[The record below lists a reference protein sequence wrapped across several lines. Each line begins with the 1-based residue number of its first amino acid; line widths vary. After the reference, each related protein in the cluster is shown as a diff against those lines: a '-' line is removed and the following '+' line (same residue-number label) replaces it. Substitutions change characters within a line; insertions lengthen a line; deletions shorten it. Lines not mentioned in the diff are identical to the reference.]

1 MIRSRLLPLAAALSL
16 ALAAGPVLAQA
27 IDPGDQARLQ
37 AQVDALGATIR
48 GGDLAGAIDV
58 VPPRLL
64 DAVSAR
70 FGVPREQLPSAMREA
85 IASGLE
91 GVTITGYG
99 MDLAAAE
106 AHVAPGD
113 GRTWLLIPTWTE
125 MAIEGAGRFRTESLT
140 LALED
145 DGEWYLVRIEDA
157 PQIALLREVYPEFA
171 EVNFPPE
178 VTTPVP

>member
-1 MIRSRLLPLAAALSL
+1 MIRARLLPLAAALAL

-27 IDPGDQARLQ
+27 IDPADQARLQ
-37 AQVDALGATIR
+37 ARVDALGATIR

-85 IASGLE
+85 IAAGLQ

-106 AHVAPGD
+106 VHDASGG

-125 MAIEGAGRFRTESLT
+125 MTIEGGGRFRTEGRT
-140 LALED
+140 LALKD
-145 DGEWYLVRIEDA
+145 DGEWYLVRVEDA
-157 PQIALLREVYPEFA
+157 AQIALLREIYPEFA
-171 EVNFPPE
+171 EVDFPPA
-178 VTTPVP
+178 VTTPLP